1 MIMFLAGVIG
11 TIVIALFAPLGKMI
25 DKLGG

>member
-1 MIMFLAGVIG
+1 MICFLAVVVG
-11 TIVIALFAPLGKMI
+11 TIVIALFAPLVKMI

>member
-1 MIMFLAGVIG
+1 MIVFLAVVVG
-11 TIVIALFAPLGKMI
+11 TIVIALFAPLVKMI